1 MTTTELLTAIQ
12 ACHSD
17 YSEIIGE
24 ESQQALRVEAGRL
37 VELMQWLRN
46 PEEYQFIMLRN
57 LTAVDY
63 EEHLDVIYHV
73 YSMALRQTIV
83 VKTCCPAEGSEVPS
97 VTSIWPAADFQ
108 EREVYD
114 LMGIR
119 FTGHPDLRR
128 ILMPEEYT
136 EHPLRK
142 SFKLGAGSAAVVQ
155 RGCN

>member
-17 YSEIIGE
+17 YCEIIGE
-24 ESQQALRVEAGRL
+24 ESQQVLQVEAAR
-37 VELMQWLRN
+37 VAELMMWLRDH
-46 PEEYQFIMLRN
+46 EEYQFNMLRN

-63 EEHLDVIYHV
+63 AEHLDVVYHV
-73 YSMALRQTIV
+73 YSMALRQMIV
-83 VKTCCPAEGSEVPS
+83 IKTRCQAENSEVPS
-97 VTSIWPAADFQ
+97 VTSVWPAADFQ
-108 EREVYD
+108 EREVFD

-136 EHPLRK
+136 GHPLRK

>member
-17 YSEIIGE
+17 YCEIIGE
-24 ESQQALRVEAGRL
+24 ESQQVLQVEAAR
-37 VELMQWLRN
+37 VAELMLWLRDH
-46 PEEYQFIMLRN
+46 EEYPFNMLRN

-63 EEHLDVIYHV
+63 GEHLDVIYHV
-73 YSMALRQTIV
+73 YSMALRQMIV
-83 VKTCCPAEGSEVPS
+83 IKTRCQAENSEVPS
-97 VTSIWPAADFQ
+97 VTSVWPAADFQ

-119 FTGHPDLRR
+119 FNGHPDLRR

>member
-46 PEEYQFIMLRN
+46 HEEYQFIMLRN

-83 VKTCCPAEGSEVPS
+83 VTTCCPAEGSEVPS
-97 VTSIWPAADFQ
+97 VTSIWSAADFQ

>member
-1 MTTTELLTAIQ
+1 
-12 ACHSD
+12 
-17 YSEIIGE
+17 
-24 ESQQALRVEAGRL
+24 
-37 VELMQWLRN
+37 
-46 PEEYQFIMLRN
+46 
-57 LTAVDY
+57 
-63 EEHLDVIYHV
+63 
-73 YSMALRQTIV
+73 MAMRQTIV
-83 VKTCCPAEGSEVPS
+83 VKTRCMTENSEVPS
-97 VTSIWPAADFQ
+97 VTSVWPAADFQ

-119 FTGHPDLRR
+119 FNGHPDLRR

>member
-46 PEEYQFIMLRN
+46 HEEYQFIMLRN

-63 EEHLDVIYHV
+63 EEHLNVIYHV
-73 YSMALRQTIV
+73 YSMSLRQTIV
-83 VKTCCPAEGSEVPS
+83 VKTC
-97 VTSIWPAADFQ
+97 
-108 EREVYD
+108 
-114 LMGIR
+114 
-119 FTGHPDLRR
+119 
-128 ILMPEEYT
+128 
-136 EHPLRK
+136 
-142 SFKLGAGSAAVVQ
+142 
-155 RGCN
+155 

>member
-12 ACHSD
+12 ACHRD

-24 ESQQALRVEAGRL
+24 EGQQALQVEAGRL

-46 PEEYQFIMLRN
+46 HEEYQFIMLRN

-63 EEHLDVIYHV
+63 GEHLDVIYHV
-73 YSMALRQTIV
+73 YSMTMRQTIV
-83 VKTCCPAEGSEVPS
+83 VKTRCMAEESEVPS
-97 VTSIWPAADFQ
+97 VTSVWPAADFQ

-119 FTGHPDLRR
+119 FNGHPDLRR